1 MVGLSKFGN
10 APPSPQ
16 GQWTVPAG
24 DGTGTDGLGG
34 DVEEAESQGFP
45 GDGPAAQRRAAI
57 AVSVCAQALP
67 LVSLLVPAFNEATL
81 LARNL
86 ARLCDHMATL
96 ESRYRWELVVVN
108 DGSVDGTAEAAE
120 RFGRDRPQVTVV
132 HHRVNGGLG
141 QAIQTGARASRG
153 RYVVVLDLDLSYAPE
168 HIEPLLSH
176 LEQTQA
182 KVVVASPYM
191 AGGRVSNVPWLR
203 LVLSRWANR
212 FLAVTAKGQVATL
225 TGMVRAYDGDFLR
238 SLHLISPGMEVNP
251 EILHKAMLLHERIEE
266 VPAHLCWSPQRLEK
280 AVQQPQR
287 RSSMKILRHTWS
299 MFFFGFL
306 FRPVMFFVLPSLLC
320 FGLGLGLGLHAVA
333 VLLGHWLGGM
343 PLGTALNTTL
353 GSLPHTLLAMGLC
366 LMLAVQLFGMG
377 LLAVQNKR
385 YFEEMFYLGMRARQR
400 HQRRSG
406 EGGERPDS

>member
-1 MVGLSKFGN
+1 MVGVSQSNGWSN
-10 APPSPQ
+10 GWSN
-16 GQWTVPAG
+16 
-24 DGTGTDGLGG
+24 DGLPSLEQQVAEVDSRWDAGLPTVADG
-34 DVEEAESQGFP
+34 D
-45 GDGPAAQRRAAI
+45 AAAVLGVAA
-57 AVSVCAQALP
+57 VP
-67 LVSLLVPAFNEATL
+67 LVSLLVPAFNEAAL
-81 LARNL
+81 LATNL
-86 ARLCDHMATL
+86 AQLCDYMATL
-96 ESRYRWELVVVN
+96 ESRYRWELIVVN

-120 RFGRDRPQVTVV
+120 QFARDRPQVTVV

-168 HIEPLLSH
+168 HIEPLLTH
-176 LEQTQA
+176 LSQTRA

-191 AGGRVSNVPWLR
+191 AGGQVSNVPWLR

-212 FLAVTAKGQVATL
+212 FLAVTAKGRVATL

-238 SLHLISPGMEVNP
+238 SLYLISPGMEVNP

-280 AVQQPQR
+280 SVRQPQR

-306 FRPVMFFVLPSLLC
+306 FRPVMFFVLPSLVC
-320 FGLGLGLGLHAVA
+320 FGLGLGLGLHALAVMVGNLLAGASLGVA
-333 VLLGHWLGGM
+333 VGS
-343 PLGTALNTTL
+343 TL
-353 GSLPHTLLAMGLC
+353 TDLPHTLLAMGLC

-385 YFEEMFYLGMRARQR
+385 YFEELFYLGTRARQR
-400 HQRRSG
+400 DQRRFG
-406 EGGERPDS
+406 ETGDRPDA